1 MSLNPIETNVYFSTY
16 TNLNWEKVLENNLY
30 KEIVMDSLRFL
41 VQDNRIILYSFVIM
55 PNHIHLIWEIKENH
69 ILQNVQRDF
78 LKFTAQKIRFK
89 MKDNED
95 KLLDN
100 LVVNASDR
108 IVQIWERN
116 GFSFMLNN
124 SKTIMQK
131 MNYIHNNPVRE
142 KWKLAENPEEYYYSS
157 AGYYNTGIDTFEML
171 TNISSILY

>member
-1 MSLNPIETNVYFSTY
+1 MSLNPIESNVYFSTY

-30 KEIVMDSLRFL
+30 KEIVIDSLRFL
-41 VQDNRIILYSFVIM
+41 VQDNRILLYSFVIM

-69 ILQNVQRDF
+69 ILKNVQRDF

-95 KLLDN
+95 RLLDS

-108 IVQIWERN
+108 IVQVWERN

-124 SKTIMQK
+124 SKTVMQK

-142 KWKLAENPEEYYYSS
+142 KWKLAKSPEEYYYSS
-157 AGYYNTGIDTFEML
+157 ASFYFTGIDTFGML
-171 TNISSILY
+171 TNISRILY

>member
-41 VQDNRIILYSFVIM
+41 VKDNRIVLYSFVIM

-69 ILQNVQRDF
+69 ILKNVQRDF
-78 LKFTAQKIRFK
+78 LKFTAQKIRYK
-89 MKDNED
+89 MIDNED

-100 LVVNASDR
+100 LLVNASDR
-108 IVQIWERN
+108 IAQIWERN

-142 KWKLAENPEEYYYSS
+142 KWGLAESPEEYYYSS
-157 AGYYNTGIDTFEML
+157 ASYYNTGIDGFGML
-171 TNISSILY
+171 TNISRILY